1 MDLLQ
6 MARRKKPKGKCG
18 CHMEKIYEM
27 NGQKGCFENGYK
39 IQPIVKEAGYK
50 LVIEDKG
57 QKRTGQLVYTKDEW
71 VDGIWKLYSQIYGK
85 NKN

>member
-1 MDLLQ
+1 MDI
-6 MARRKKPKGKCG
+6 
-18 CHMEKIYEM
+18 IYDM
-27 NGQKGCFENGYK
+27 NAQKWCFENGYR
-39 IQPIVKEAGYK
+39 IYPIVNEAGYK
-50 LVIEDKG
+50 LVIEYKG